1 MNYQNMNVIDVTEQR
16 PQLSEPREN
25 TREAALKRLGA
36 LRGTVING
44 DIFVELS
51 EEWAGDAD
59 NL

>member
-1 MNYQNMNVIDVTEQR
+1 MNVIDVTEQR

-36 LRGTVING
+36 LRGTV
-44 DIFVELS
+44 ELN
-51 EEWAGDAD
+51 EEWVGDVG

>member
-16 PQLSEPREN
+16 PQLSEPREH
-25 TREAALKRLGA
+25 TREAALKRLDA

>member
-25 TREAALKRLGA
+25 TREAALKRLDA
-36 LRGTVING
+36 LRDTVING
-44 DIFVELS
+44 DIFALLI
-51 EEWAGDAD
+51 EEWVGDAD